1 MAVSQLTM
9 KLVVDT
15 NSKRVMF
22 AEVGNECVDFLFH
35 ILALPIGSVVRLLTM
50 KEMVGSLGNLYDSFE
65 NLDVKYIEPK
75 QDKDILLKPKSAT
88 CNISSVTLF
97 TNSPVIESQFYTC
110 PYHNYYVTDDP
121 STTCPSMSQPIN
133 TNITF
138 GHVSIDGPRQVMPLS
153 VKFIRTGDRKSNKG
167 KRRTEKNTKV
177 EYFTPPAVNEV
188 VTTSICGRLMD
199 TNLDHFDEKI

>member
-22 AEVGNECVDFLFH
+22 AEAGNECVDFLFR
-35 ILALPIGSVVRLLTM
+35 ILALPIGSVIRLLAT

-88 CNISSVTLF
+88 CNISSVPLL
-97 TNSPVIESQFYTC
+97 TNSP
-110 PYHNYYVTDDP
+110 
-121 STTCPSMSQPIN
+121 PIN
-133 TNITF
+133 TN
-138 GHVSIDGPRQVMPLS
+138 VSAYRLVMPLS
-153 VKFIRTGDRKSNKG
+153 VTSNKG
-167 KRRTEKNTKV
+167 LRRTQTGLSHIYMVSDDLVVKPMSVISSIILMKDFSLKDVSGLKEK
-177 EYFTPPAVNEV
+177 F
-188 VTTSICGRLMD
+188 VTLGGLG
-199 TNLDHFDEKI
+199 